1 MSDKPPIIPV
11 PSIEDLL
18 NFARNQKRIMDL
30 IMAEKARIEAENSL
44 KSQDQTRRTIAQFV
58 QMVREAEKKDKPE

>member
-1 MSDKPPIIPV
+1 MPDKPPIMPV

-30 IMAEKARIEAENSL
+30 IRAEKARIEAENSL
-44 KSQDQTRRTIAQFV
+44 KIKDQTRRTVAQFA
-58 QMVREAEKKDKPE
+58 QMVREAEKMDKPE